1 MNFNF
6 DDHEMDSRMSGSH
19 EDLFELEEKYLER
32 FGVYPNMPEL
42 SKETIDYYISRIRQS
57 LELDKRMEE
66 LKK

>member
-6 DDHEMDSRMSGSH
+6 DDHEMDSPMSGSH
-19 EDLFELEEKYLER
+19 EDLFELEERYLER

-42 SKETIDYYISRIRQS
+42 SAETIQYYIGRIRQA
-57 LELDKRMEE
+57 LEQNRRMEE